1 MADSPA
7 SGIQLAQQS
16 RDPHAIERVP
26 TAVAAFI
33 GRTLK
38 GPVNQALTVRSF
50 PEFQQHF
57 GGLWQ
62 PSTLGYAGATA
73 KGTGIVLS
81 HSSRGT

>member
-16 RDPHAIERVP
+16 RDQHAIERVP

-38 GPVNQALTVRSF
+38 GPVDQALTVHSF
-50 PEFQQHF
+50 NEFQQHF

-62 PSTLGYAGATA
+62 PSSLAYAVEQFFDNQRVCT
-73 KGTGIVLS
+73 TGQ
-81 HSSRGT
+81 